1 MIGLV
6 TAVLAGSAGG
16 LPTAVLS
23 DHLLLAAI
31 IADVLVAAAVFP
43 ALIPHPSLNLAAG
56 GGAIARRR
64 VSGDDPAGAPRAC
77 TESALPAARW
87 RAPKLNVRVT
97 RNCASNTPCIAWF
110 RPAGM
115 WPVPLQEGSRQR
127 SRRQPLPQV
136 DQHTDVDRPRAHV
149 SRRPDRSIQARITT
163 PRYQSHVPPAAYRI
177 GVMPTSALRRL
188 CRPRG
193 YADVGIGSRARC
205 GLPCESGRHNPDVI
219 TVLASRHCRDRP
231 RATPTVGTSKESRRN
246 SLQARPSVPPGG
258 WTVRPTHAAAVGE
271 GLVLRDV
278 PGRG

>member
-6 TAVLAGSAGG
+6 TAVLAGSAAG

-43 ALIPHPSLNLAAG
+43 ALIPHPQSQPG
-56 GGAIARRR
+56 GGATACRP

-115 WPVPLQEGSRQR
+115 WPVPLQEGLT
-127 SRRQPLPQV
+127 PTL
-136 DQHTDVDRPRAHV
+136 
-149 SRRPDRSIQARITT
+149 QAPTITT
-163 PRYQSHVPPAAYRI
+163 
-177 GVMPTSALRRL
+177 G
-188 CRPRG
+188 
-193 YADVGIGSRARC
+193 
-205 GLPCESGRHNPDVI
+205 
-219 TVLASRHCRDRP
+219 
-231 RATPTVGTSKESRRN
+231 
-246 SLQARPSVPPGG
+246 
-258 WTVRPTHAAAVGE
+258 
-271 GLVLRDV
+271 
-278 PGRG
+278 